1 MPLNPARPHT
11 ATDVHVAGS
20 ATIRFGK
27 ISGMGRTDTASLVID
42 APLSRVYAALVE
54 PQALVEW
61 LPPHGMSGQFEH
73 FDARPGGSYRMRL
86 IYAEAPESGGKSS
99 LDADVVDVRF
109 VEIVRND
116 RVVQTVEF
124 DSEDSSFAGTMTM
137 TWAVTAVSA
146 NSTRVDIKADDVP
159 PGISRTDHIDG
170 LRSSLANLAAY
181 LG

>member
-1 MPLNPARPHT
+1 MYMWLVPRQSA
-11 ATDVHVAGS
+11 S
-20 ATIRFGK
+20 ATLAVW
-27 ISGMGRTDTASLVID
+27 D
-42 APLSRVYAALVE
+42 E
-54 PQALVEW
+54 ALVEW

-73 FDARPGGSYRMRL
+73 FERSPRRVIPDEADLCG
-86 IYAEAPESGGKSS
+86 APESGGKSS
-99 LDADVVDVRF
+99 VDADVVDVRF

-124 DSEDSSFAGTMTM
+124 DSDDSSFAGTMTM

-159 PGISRTDHIDG
+159 PGVSSTDHIDG